1 MTYLGNFNNKK
12 CTIATSAI
20 NNSLLITGA
29 SGSGKTS
36 RMQRIEL
43 DTAHSGATVVVLDT
57 SHSHDPDQIYAPI
70 RSEYESVTNRLSA
83 TETGIELHIF
93 GNFLNKERSP
103 KLIVNSAAQMLANS
117 AGLKQRQTQILRKA
131 ISNAYIDYTSEKD
144 EVQCIK
150 RELLKLGT
158 HGEEL
163 CDRLWYLFEC
173 DSIHP
178 CNYQLQSGHINLI
191 DISDFN
197 SETQKIVTE
206 LFLRDLWN
214 ACKSQNVQKLTYYIC
229 LDECQNLYL
238 GADSIICQLLREGRK
253 FGMNLLLATQ
263 SLCLFPSSTRSMLHQ
278 TGTQLH
284 FRPSPTDMQII
295 AKMLKQAYGKSY
307 HQTLA
312 QLNVGESL
320 ITGDVQIDNI
330 SIKRP
335 IILT

>member
-1 MTYLGNFNNKK
+1 MIYLGNFNNKK
-12 CTIATSAI
+12 CTIANSAI
-20 NNSLLITGA
+20 NNSLLLTGA

-43 DTAHSGATVVVLDT
+43 DAAHFGATVVVLDT

-83 TETGIELHIF
+83 TDTGIELHIF
-93 GNFLNKERSP
+93 GNSFNEERFQS
-103 KLIVNSAAQMLANS
+103 LIINSATQMLANS
-117 AGLKQRQTQILRKA
+117 AGLKQRQTQLLRKA
-131 ISNAYIDYTSEKD
+131 VSNAYINYTPKEN

-163 CDRLWYLFEC
+163 CNRLWYLFEC

-178 CNYQLQSGHINLI
+178 CNYHLQSGYINLI
-191 DISDFN
+191 DISNFN

-214 ACKSQNVQKLTYYIC
+214 ACKSQTDQKLTYYIC

-238 GADSIICQLLREGRK
+238 GADSIICRLLREGRK

-263 SLCLFPSSTRSMLHQ
+263 SLCLFPASTKSMLQQ
-278 TGTQLH
+278 TGTQLY
-284 FRPSPTDMQII
+284 FRPSPTDMQHISR
-295 AKMLKQAYGKSY
+295 MLKQAYAADY
-307 HQTLA
+307 QQTLS
-312 QLNVGESL
+312 QLYVGESL
-320 ITGDVQIDNI
+320 ATGFIQIGNTLI
-330 SIKRP
+330 QRP
-335 IILT
+335 IKLT